1 MYRRILIPTDGS
13 SLSIQAVEHGVAL
26 ARTVDASVILLTV
39 TEPFHVFT
47 VDVEELEAT
56 PREYKQR
63 MTEISTEALAAAA
76 AIASNVKVPYEQV
89 RAEDE
94 HPYEV
99 IIRTA
104 ETGGCD
110 LIVMASHGRRGMSA
124 LLLGSETMKVLTHS
138 KIPVL
143 VVR

>member
-1 MYRRILIPTDGS
+1 MYHHILIPTDGT
-13 SLSIQAVEHGVAL
+13 SLSFRAVEHGVAL
-26 ARTVDASVILLTV
+26 ARVLGANVTLLTV

-47 VDVEELEAT
+47 IDAKQLEDT
-56 PREYKQR
+56 PQEYKQR
-63 MTEISTEALAAAA
+63 MRTVAAEALAAAVS
-76 AIASNVKVPYEQV
+76 IARNAKVPYDEV
-89 RAEDE
+89 HAEDE
-94 HPYEV
+94 QPYEAIV
-99 IIRTA
+99 RTA
-104 ETGGCD
+104 ATKGCD